1 MSKRFVDTE
10 IWDKQW
16 FMALSPKLKCFAK
29 YVRDKCDLAG
39 IWYPNY
45 MLAGVYI
52 GEQVTEE
59 ELLSIDGGK
68 QFEKINDG
76 KIYCIGFIDFQYGT
90 YLSPQSPVHKKVM
103 DILTKNNIPFETKE
117 AVAHRSSVPT
127 IPEIYEEMIQKT
139 DEYNASIQA
148 ERFFS
153 YYDSNG
159 WKVGKNPMK
168 NWKSA
173 VAGWLNRSTPE
184 KKAVTND
191 EIKNNIKKI
200 ANRKLSEL

>member
-1 MSKRFVDTE
+1 
-10 IWDKQW
+10 
-16 FMALSPKLKCFAK
+16 
-29 YVRDKCDLAG
+29 
-39 IWYPNY
+39 

-52 GEQVTEE
+52 GENVTEE

-68 QFEKINDG
+68 QFEKINEG
-76 KIYCIGFIDFQYGT
+76 KIYCTGFIDFQYGT
-90 YLSPQSPVHKKVM
+90 YLSPQSPVHKKVI
-103 DILTKNNIPFETKE
+103 DILTKNRITFETKE
-117 AVAHRSSVPT
+117 VSRSSSAPT

-184 KKAVTND
+184 KKVVTNED
-191 EIKNNIKKI
+191 IKNNIKKQ
-200 ANRKLSEL
+200 ANKKLSEL